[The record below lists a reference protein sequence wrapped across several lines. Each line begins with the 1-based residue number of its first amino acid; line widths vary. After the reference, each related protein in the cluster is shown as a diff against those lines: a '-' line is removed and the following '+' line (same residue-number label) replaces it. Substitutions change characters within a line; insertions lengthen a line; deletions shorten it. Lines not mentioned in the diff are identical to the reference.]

1 MTRVLLYR
9 IMCGPFG
16 GVTVNRNSVIKA
28 FNITY
33 VAMLLSALA
42 GCAAI
47 EDERAATLAASRTA
61 LESCQASFETLAEA
75 DRAQRAEL
83 ATVQDQLMTL
93 TASTESL
100 AETCATPVVV
110 APPPPMPAPPMPTP
124 DADKLVVGS
133 KENVWVEDLQLALPA
148 RIDTGAET
156 ASLDARNIEEFERD
170 GDPWVRFEIPNPNSD
185 EPIILERPRIR
196 QALVIQASSEE
207 PERRPVISLGIQLG
221 EVRQLAEFT
230 LSNRS
235 HLDFQMLVGR
245 NILRDV
251 MIVDVSEDH
260 LVPLP
265 PAKQPVPEAAAP

>member
-1 MTRVLLYR
+1 M
-9 IMCGPFG
+9 
-16 GVTVNRNSVIKA
+16 
-28 FNITY
+28 
-33 VAMLLSALA
+33 LSALA
-42 GCAAI
+42 GCAALD
-47 EDERAATLAASRTA
+47 DERAATLAASRTA
-61 LESCQASFETLAEA
+61 LESCHASFDSLAQA
-75 DRAQRAEL
+75 DQAQRAEL
-83 ATVQDQLMTL
+83 AVMQDQLLTL

-110 APPPPMPAPPMPTP
+110 TPPPEPAPPEPTP
-124 DADKLVVGS
+124 STGKLVVGS

-170 GDPWVRFEIPNPNSD
+170 GDPWVRFDIPNPNSE
-185 EPIILERPRIR
+185 EPITLERPRIR

-260 LVPLP
+260 LIPLP
-265 PAKQPVPEAAAP
+265 PAKQPLLETAAP